1 MKFICSQKKLSESI
15 NTVQKAISSR
25 STLPIL
31 EGIYVKAYKGVLK
44 LIGNDLDIGIECFL
58 DANILQE
65 GAVVIPSRIFG
76 DIIRRLPDDQVEIE
90 VSDKYV
96 VSIKT
101 SSSHF
106 EIQGIQ
112 PDEYPDLKNV
122 EENDPVEIEQ
132 NLLKQ
137 MIQNTIFAVA
147 TDETRPVLTGGLV
160 EIKDGNINIV
170 CLDGYRLAI
179 RRGKVESSK
188 EIDVIIPGKTLN
200 EISRII
206 EDSDEKISISID
218 DKHVLFDMGYTRV
231 ISRLLSGEFINY
243 TQIIPQEYKTRIKA
257 DAKVLYS
264 AIERASLL
272 AREGRNN
279 LIKLNIKEDKL
290 VINSNSELGTAH
302 EEVPVEMEGKEMLI
316 AFNARYFM
324 DILKGIG
331 NEEVYIDFT
340 TNVSPCV
347 FRPLEGDNFTY
358 LLLPVRIS
366 V

>member
-1 MKFICSQKKLSESI
+1 LKLS
-15 NTVQKAISSR
+15 
-25 STLPIL
+25 
-31 EGIYVKAYKGVLK
+31 
-44 LIGNDLDIGIECFL
+44 
-58 DANILQE
+58 
-65 GAVVIPSRIFG
+65 
-76 DIIRRLPDDQVEIE
+76 
-90 VSDKYV
+90 
-96 VSIKT
+96 
-101 SSSHF
+101 
-106 EIQGIQ
+106 
-112 PDEYPDLKNV
+112 
-122 EENDPVEIEQ
+122 
-132 NLLKQ
+132 
-137 MIQNTIFAVA
+137 
-147 TDETRPVLTGGLV
+147 
-160 EIKDGNINIV
+160 DGNINIV